1 MLSSRR
7 LADAA
12 QSRRA
17 AGGGFAGDRLAA
29 VGL

>member
-1 MLSSRR
+1 LMLSSRR

-17 AGGGFAGDRLAA
+17 AGGGLRWR
-29 VGL
+29 

>member
-17 AGGGFAGDRLAA
+17 AGGGLRWR
-29 VGL
+29 